1 MNKRITT
8 IILLFSLIAAIVSG
22 LYLIIVFIQDIR
34 SIDYWKKITEQRIEQ
49 GDISEDN
56 IIPSLQSLYQRNP
69 DLIGWIKTSD
79 GHIDFPVMQTKSD
92 PEYYLRRNFDK
103 EDYSRGV
110 PFADYRCDVVPNQGF
125 NTVIYGHYTQSDD
138 MFRWLLEYR
147 YPKWYA
153 EHKYIQFDTLAG
165 EGTYEVVASFFLD
178 GTDAALIDNWTRESD
193 QAFAVY
199 NFLTIESSKDFKRFK
214 EEIDSQ
220 RLYETDKNLTMDSPI
235 ITLICCA
242 PYEYSKIKENG
253 RFVVVAQKVK

>member
-1 MNKRITT
+1 MKRVIARV
-8 IILLFSLIAAIVSG
+8 IYVIPILAAIISG
-22 LYLIIVFIQDIR
+22 LYLLVIYVQDMNSIHYWEIVATQKNESVIV
-34 SIDYWKKITEQRIEQ
+34 RIE
-49 GDISEDN
+49 GV
-56 IIPSLQSLYQRNP
+56 IPSLQALYNRNP

-153 EHKYIQFDTLAG
+153 EHKYIQFDTLAE

-178 GTDAALIDNWTRESD
+178 GTDALLIENWTRESD

-199 NFLTIESSKDFKRFK
+199 NYLSIESYKDFQVFK
-214 EEIDSQ
+214 KELEQKSI
-220 RLYETDKNLTMDSPI
+220 YETDRKLSMDKPI

-242 PYEYSKIKENG
+242 PYEYSSIKENG
-253 RFVVVAQKVK
+253 RFVVVAQKIK